1 MLPHMRRIPTP
12 PLGVLL
18 GTLLL
23 LTACSG
29 APVAPAY
36 TQEELEARCLRTGG
50 QWIDSRS
57 YSQVSGH
64 CEYRR

>member
-1 MLPHMRRIPTP
+1 MLPDMRRIPISA
-12 PLGVLL
+12 LGALV
-18 GTLLL
+18 GALL

-36 TQEELEARCLRTGG
+36 TQEELEGRCLRTGG
-50 QWIDSRS
+50 QWVDSRS

>member
-1 MLPHMRRIPTP
+1 MLPVMRRISG
-12 PLGVLL
+12 LS
-18 GTLLL
+18 LLL
-23 LTACSG
+23 ATLVLSACSG

-36 TQEELEARCLRTGG
+36 TQEELETRCLRTGG
-50 QWIDSRS
+50 QWVDSRS

>member
-1 MLPHMRRIPTP
+1 MLPDMRRISIST
-12 PLGVLL
+12 LGALL
-18 GTLLL
+18 GTLLM
-23 LTACSG
+23 TACSG
-29 APVAPAY
+29 APAAPAY

-57 YSQVSGH
+57 HSQVSGH